1 MAPPPQHTASR
12 HRTLWVLR
20 IVWFALI
27 AGQLG
32 FGFVAYLAAQQA
44 HSAAQTQLSSQML
57 VIAFGVLIG
66 AVGMGY
72 FLRNQIYKRCWQ
84 THAVTPQGFFMGNL
98 LLFALLD
105 GVSLLTFAFVMM
117 SGQLFPMI
125 LPAAVSLAVQ
135 FANFPSGLPMEST
148 PPDFVQD
155 TR

>member
-1 MAPPPQHTASR
+1 MAPPTQHTANPQ
-12 HRTLWVLR
+12 RTLWVLR

-32 FGFVAYLAAQQA
+32 FGFVAYMAAQQGQTD
-44 HSAAQTQLSSQML
+44 AQTQLSFQML
-57 VIAFGVLIG
+57 VIAVGMLIG

-72 FLRNQIYKRCWQ
+72 FIRNQVYKRCWQ

-105 GVSLLTFAFVMM
+105 GVSLLTFVFVMM

-125 LPAAVSLAVQ
+125 LPAVASLAVQ
-135 FANFPSGLPMEST
+135 CANFPSGTPMEST